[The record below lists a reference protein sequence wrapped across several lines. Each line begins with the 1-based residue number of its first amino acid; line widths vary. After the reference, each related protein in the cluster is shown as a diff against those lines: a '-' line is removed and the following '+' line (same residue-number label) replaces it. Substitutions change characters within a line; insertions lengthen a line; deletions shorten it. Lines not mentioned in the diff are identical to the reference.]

1 MAIYKSV
8 RNSKGIKTLYHK
20 IARFSADGTTVKA
33 YIQSFVNADYRDRE
47 KSTATQN
54 IAAME
59 RQSQIE
65 DLQAQMNAL
74 VELNVDE
81 SKTPEIQ
88 ELSEKIN
95 TLVLDPE
102 APMAQAPGELHASEL
117 EIVVP
122 YFEPLTMA
130 ALYAAIAAGDNEL
143 KGGEEA

>member
-8 RNSKGIKTLYHK
+8 RNRKGVKTLYHK
-20 IARFSADGTTVKA
+20 IEKFTAEAATIKVTVH
-33 YIQSFVNADYRDRE
+33 SFVNAEYRDRE
-47 KSTATQN
+47 KSAATIG

-74 VELNVDE
+74 IELNVDE
-81 SKTPEIQ
+81 AKTPEIQ

-102 APMAQAPGELHASEL
+102 APMTREDAELFASEL
-117 EIVVP
+117 EITVP

-130 ALYAAIAAGDNEL
+130 ALYSAIVAGDNEL
-143 KGGEEA
+143 KDGTEA